1 MIFTNNTIN
10 VFVFVLIFIFYSFT
24 IYQKA
29 KLIYLFRSLRYHFGN
44 IFFPYNVED
53 LSLSK
58 ISYVNYFN
66 GFFFILINGVILWYF
81 TSLISSGNFDKI
93 ELNLQKNIIYLN
105 FITFSILISRFLII
119 EFILNLFIDSKLKL
133 IFYKNF
139 IINIIISLFLVLNLF
154 IYVYNDFYDIKLL
167 RISSIVIAFFY
178 LLFQAKNYLSYIVKL
193 EVKEVMYFILYLCTF
208 KIALDMVLFIY
219 LLK

>member
-1 MIFTNNTIN
+1 MIFTNNIVN
-10 VFVFVLIFIFYSFT
+10 VSVFILIFIFYSFT

-29 KLIYLFRSLRYHFGN
+29 KLIYLFRSLRYHFAN
-44 IFFPYNVED
+44 IFFPYNVDD
-53 LSLSK
+53 LSVSK

-66 GFFFILINGVILWYF
+66 GFFFIVINGVICWYF
-81 TSLISSGNFDKI
+81 TSLISSGNSDKI

-105 FITFSILISRFLII
+105 FITFNILISRFLII

-154 IYVYNDFYDIKLL
+154 IYVYNDFYDFKLL
-167 RISSIVIAFFY
+167 RVSSIVLAFFY
-178 LLFQAKNYLSYIVKL
+178 LSS
-193 EVKEVMYFILYLCTF
+193 
-208 KIALDMVLFIY
+208 
-219 LLK
+219 

>member
-29 KLIYLFRSLRYHFGN
+29 KLIYLFRSLRYHFTN
-44 IFFPYNVED
+44 IFFPYNVDD

-81 TSLISSGNFDKI
+81 TSLISSGNSDKI
-93 ELNLQKNIIYLN
+93 ELNPQKNIIYLN

-154 IYVYNDFYDIKLL
+154 IYVYNDSYDIKLL

-208 KIALDMVLFIY
+208 KIAPWIWFYSFIF
-219 LLK
+219 

>member
-1 MIFTNNTIN
+1 MIFTNNIVN
-10 VFVFVLIFIFYSFT
+10 VSVFILIFIFYSFT

-29 KLIYLFRSLRYHFGN
+29 KLIYLFRSLRYHFAN
-44 IFFPYNVED
+44 IFFTYNVED
-53 LSLSK
+53 LSVSK

-81 TSLISSGNFDKI
+81 TSLISSGNSDKI
-93 ELNLQKNIIYLN
+93 ELNPQKNIIYLN

-139 IINIIISLFLVLNLF
+139 ILYAFYSIEFMCIIIVFN
-154 IYVYNDFYDIKLL
+154 
-167 RISSIVIAFFY
+167 
-178 LLFQAKNYLSYIVKL
+178 
-193 EVKEVMYFILYLCTF
+193 
-208 KIALDMVLFIY
+208 
-219 LLK
+219 

>member
-1 MIFTNNTIN
+1 MIFTNNIVN
-10 VFVFVLIFIFYSFT
+10 IFVFILIFTFYTFT

-29 KLIYLFRSLRYHFGN
+29 KLIYLFRSIRYHFAN
-44 IFFPYNVED
+44 IFFPYNVDD
-53 LSLSK
+53 LTVSK

-66 GFFFILINGVILWYF
+66 GFFFILINGVILLYF
-81 TSLISSGNFDKI
+81 TSLISTSNYDKI
-93 ELNLQKNIIYLN
+93 ELDFQKNIIYLN
-105 FITFSILISRFLII
+105 SITFSILISRFLII

-154 IYVYNDFYDIKLL
+154 IYVYNDFYDFKLL
-167 RISSIVIAFFY
+167 IVSSIFIAFFY

-208 KIALDMVLFIY
+208 KIAPWIWFYSFIF
-219 LLK
+219 

>member
-1 MIFTNNTIN
+1 MIFTNNTVN
-10 VFVFVLIFIFYSFT
+10 VSVFILIFIFYSFT

-29 KLIYLFRSLRYHFGN
+29 KLIYLFRSLGYHFAN
-44 IFFPYNVED
+44 IFFPYNVDD
-53 LSLSK
+53 LSVTK

-66 GFFFILINGVILWYF
+66 GFFFIVINGVILWYL
-81 TSLISSGNFDKI
+81 TSLISSGNSDKI
-93 ELNLQKNIIYLN
+93 ELNPQKNIIYLN

-154 IYVYNDFYDIKLL
+154 IYFYNDFYDFKLL
-167 RISSIVIAFFY
+167 IISSIVIAFFY

-208 KIALDMVLFIY
+208 KLAPWIWFYSFIF
-219 LLK
+219 

>member
-1 MIFTNNTIN
+1 MIFTNNIVN
-10 VFVFVLIFIFYSFT
+10 VSVFILIFIFYSFT

-29 KLIYLFRSLRYHFGN
+29 KLIYLFRSLRYHFAN
-44 IFFPYNVED
+44 IFFPYNVDD
-53 LSLSK
+53 LSVSK

-66 GFFFILINGVILWYF
+66 GFFFIVINGVICWYF
-81 TSLISSGNFDKI
+81 TSLILSGNSDKI

-105 FITFSILISRFLII
+105 FITFNILISRFLII

-154 IYVYNDFYDIKLL
+154 IYVYNDFYDFKLL
-167 RISSIVIAFFY
+167 RVSSIVIAFFY

-208 KIALDMVLFIY
+208 KLAPWIWFYSFIF
-219 LLK
+219 

>member
-1 MIFTNNTIN
+1 MIFTNNIVN
-10 VFVFVLIFIFYSFT
+10 VSVFILIFIFYSFT

-29 KLIYLFRSLRYHFGN
+29 KLIYLFRSLRYHFAN
-44 IFFPYNVED
+44 IFFPYIVED
-53 LSLSK
+53 LSVSK

-66 GFFFILINGVILWYF
+66 GFFFIVINGVICWYF
-81 TSLISSGNFDKI
+81 TSLISSGNSDKI

-105 FITFSILISRFLII
+105 FITFNILISRFLII

-133 IFYKNF
+133 
-139 IINIIISLFLVLNLF
+139 VLNLF
-154 IYVYNDFYDIKLL
+154 IYVYNDFYDFKLL
-167 RISSIVIAFFY
+167 RVSSIVIAFFY

-208 KIALDMVLFIY
+208 KLAPWIWFYSFIF
-219 LLK
+219 